1 MDEGFSGVARTW
13 SDGASGGDLVQFFL
27 YLGLDVSALSPVDRL
42 EAFEDVMAT
51 HPNLVEY
58 GLRGFLGGENLPVR
72 PPAPYS
78 RAALRER
85 PDLSDATPSATSLSV
100 EKQ

>member
-13 SDGASGGDLVQFFL
+13 SDGASGGDLVTFFL

-51 HPNLVEY
+51 HPNIPPIVHIELCRPSMAFPIQLYGECMVEIDFR
-58 GLRGFLGGENLPVR
+58 LPWGED
-72 PPAPYS
+72 YCS
-78 RAALRER
+78 
-85 PDLSDATPSATSLSV
+85 
-100 EKQ
+100 

>member
-1 MDEGFSGVARTW
+1 MVFVGPF
-13 SDGASGGDLVQFFL
+13 DGASGGDLVQFFL

-58 GLRGFLGGENLPVR
+58 EQNVL
-72 PPAPYS
+72 
-78 RAALRER
+78 
-85 PDLSDATPSATSLSV
+85 
-100 EKQ
+100 

>member
-1 MDEGFSGVARTW
+1 MPTEGNAGAPGRAASHLQFMDEGFSGVARTW

-58 GLRGFLGGENLPVR
+58 EQNVL
-72 PPAPYS
+72 
-78 RAALRER
+78 
-85 PDLSDATPSATSLSV
+85 
-100 EKQ
+100 